1 MKIGIKRSW
10 VAVFAATAL
19 GVTLLAPTTV
29 ATAKELSPRQVN
41 EKPISALKPGGTFIY
56 AVNQMPDNF
65 NTSHIDGNEAG
76 VGYMQGT
83 ALPGVFTIDK
93 YGAFVVDPLYA
104 SKAEVTS
111 TSPQTITYTL
121 NPKAKWSNGK
131 SYGLADWVSHWKA
144 VNGSNEAFEIVSST
158 GYEDIKSIKAGK
170 NANEIVVVFS
180 KTYADWQGLF
190 SGILPAAVTATP
202 AAFNTSWKTAPNAS
216 AGPFKYQ
223 GRDDTAK
230 TVTYVRNPAW
240 WGPKPVLEKIIF
252 RSLPVA
258 SQIDALANGEVDHI
272 DIGPS
277 APNFKR
283 ANGLPGVSVRVSVA
297 PNYRHVTFGQ
307 KSEFMKDPLVRQAI
321 TAAVDRDAIARAM
334 IGPMDPKVT
343 SMDNHIFVKGL
354 ACYKNNSGALGEY
367 NLQLAD
373 QLLDKAGWLLVGGK
387 RTKNGVVMDLKVTIP
402 AAVPTSAQEALMIVS
417 MLKPLGIDL
426 TVDVVPSDPFFD
438 DYVLPGNYDMTIF
451 TWLGTPLP
459 ISSASSIFKTDGD
472 QNYGKIGS
480 AAIDKLFVE
489 ANSVLDPDKRC
500 AAVTKA
506 DALIWKLGHSIIM
519 YQRPNIIGIDAKVAN
534 MGAWGFTSA
543 DWTKVGF
550 VK

>member
-1 MKIGIKRSW
+1 
-10 VAVFAATAL
+10 
-19 GVTLLAPTTV
+19 
-29 ATAKELSPRQVN
+29 
-41 EKPISALKPGGTFIY
+41 
-56 AVNQMPDNF
+56 
-65 NTSHIDGNEAG
+65 
-76 VGYMQGT
+76 
-83 ALPGVFTIDK
+83 
-93 YGAFVVDPLYA
+93 
-104 SKAEVTS
+104 
-111 TSPQTITYTL
+111 
-121 NPKAKWSNGK
+121 
-131 SYGLADWVSHWKA
+131 
-144 VNGSNEAFEIVSST
+144 
-158 GYEDIKSIKAGK
+158 
-170 NANEIVVVFS
+170 
-180 KTYADWQGLF
+180 
-190 SGILPAAVTATP
+190 
-202 AAFNTSWKTAPNAS
+202 
-216 AGPFKYQ
+216 
-223 GRDDTAK
+223 
-230 TVTYVRNPAW
+230 
-240 WGPKPVLEKIIF
+240 
-252 RSLPVA
+252 
-258 SQIDALANGEVDHI
+258 
-272 DIGPS
+272 
-277 APNFKR
+277 
-283 ANGLPGVSVRVSVA
+283 
-297 PNYRHVTFGQ
+297 
-307 KSEFMKDPLVRQAI
+307 
-321 TAAVDRDAIARAM
+321 M